1 MVFGGGGHA
10 GDREPISGLVFWS
23 LVKSNALKTSLLS
36 LFGTLSPLAMM
47 FIRRG
52 LVGGCLLTT
61 DVYLSTSLLTLAIQ
75 SQIERFIPTECHREC
90 PKERRADPAS
100 A

>member
-10 GDREPISGLVFWS
+10 GDRGPISGLVFWS

-61 DVYLSTSLLTLAIQ
+61 NVYLSTSLLTVQ
-75 SQIERFIPTECHREC
+75 FWSKKRF
-90 PKERRADPAS
+90 RAS
-100 A
+100 FHNVLFYRTQRLYNY